1 MLEQLALLAAFS
13 DIVKAVMYLVIIGS
27 ALLLIA
33 VILLQEGK
41 GGGFGD
47 AFGGMGTETFGAR
60 VGGVNKFT
68 ASIAA
73 FFLAAIL
80 GVHLMNRPAAPT
92 EAELDTAQVQ
102 SPTPS
107 PSPLGSDANPFG
119 DADALGSQPNTPP
132 APGLTPQQIA
142 ERQFQLFNASAND
155 VPQAVPSPVNESAPP
170 ANAEGAAAPAAASND
185 PWSDPAWGLTPEES
199 KLGALAPAAPP
210 AAPATS
216 ESGTGGK

>member
-1 MLEQLALLAAFS
+1 
-13 DIVKAVMYLVIIGS
+13 MYLVIIGS

-80 GVHLMNRPAAPT
+80 GVHLMNRPVAP
-92 EAELDTAQVQ
+92 AEPELETAQVQ
-102 SPTPS
+102 PVTPTPS
-107 PSPLGSDANPFG
+107 PFGSDANPFG
-119 DADALGSQPNTPP
+119 NPDAMGGQPNTPP

-142 ERQFQLFNASAND
+142 ERQFQLFNSITSD
-155 VPQAVPSPVNESAPP
+155 TPQAIPSPSNEGAAP

-199 KLGALAPAAPP
+199 SLGALAPAAPA
-210 AAPATS
+210 AAPAAS